1 MREFDAGQFDIA
13 VIGAGHA
20 GIEAALAAARLGLET
35 VCLTI
40 NLDAVGNMP
49 CNPAIG
55 GTGKGHLV
63 RELDALGGEMARA
76 ADRACIQYRMLNRA
90 KGPAVWSL
98 RAQADRRKYQQVMKH
113 TLERQEHLTLRQ
125 AEAVALRTE
134 NGRVTG
140 VFQTLPAR
148 YAALPVLDYG
158 HRLILPGMSDLHV
171 HAPQFAFRG
180 LGMDMELLEW
190 LNTYTFPEESKYKD
204 LDYAERAYG
213 SFASHLLRST
223 TTRAAIFATIHVP
236 ATELLMQKL
245 DAMGLECFVGKV
257 NMNRNSP
264 VYLREI
270 STNQALRDTE
280 RWICETKA
288 RYAHVRPILTPRFIP
303 SCTDDLMFGL
313 ARLRVKYDLPVQS
326 HLSENYSEIAWIR
339 ELCPRS
345 KNYGDAYEQFGM
357 FGGGYPCIMAHCV
370 HSNEDEQAL
379 MQKNGVFIAHSPE
392 SNMNLASGVAPIN
405 KFLDNGLQ
413 VGLATDVA
421 GGSHESL
428 LRAMTH
434 AIQASKLRWRLYDQD
449 VKPLSF
455 DRAFYLATMGGGAFF
470 GKVGSFLDGY
480 EFDAVVLGDAALDH
494 PQELSV
500 RARLERAAYLAD
512 DRNLTAKFV
521 AGQKIL
527 G

>member
-1 MREFDAGQFDIA
+1 MSDDEYEELICAKENARKVERDFHDLREDCPICGNKGQVWRWDRELQMRVVSTCKCAYAKHALE
-13 VIGAGHA
+13 VVKHA
-20 GIEAALAAARLGLET
+20 G
-35 VCLTI
+35 VCMDWAEKTADSFHTPEQWQRSFKKSI
-40 NLDAVGNMP
+40 VEYIA
-49 CNPAIG
+49 G
-55 GTGKGHLV
+55 GTGWLYVSGQSGCGKTHLCTAAFV
-63 RELDALGGEMARA
+63 ELVGDG
-76 ADRACIQYRMLNRA
+76 
-90 KGPAVWSL
+90 KS
-98 RAQADRRKYQQVMKH
+98 
-113 TLERQEHLTLRQ
+113 
-125 AEAVALRTE
+125 
-134 NGRVTG
+134 GRYT
-140 VFQTLPAR
+140 TW
-148 YAALPVLDYG
+148 LD
-158 HRLILPGMSDLHV
+158 
-171 HAPQFAFRG
+171 
-180 LGMDMELLEW
+180 
-190 LNTYTFPEESKYKD
+190 
-204 LDYAERAYG
+204 
-213 SFASHLLRST
+213 
-223 TTRAAIFATIHVP
+223 
-236 ATELLMQKL
+236 LMQKL

-357 FGGGYPCIMAHCV
+357 FGGGYPCIMAHCA

-421 GGSHESL
+421 GGSHESM

-480 EFDAVVLGDAALDH
+480 EFDAVVLDDAALDH